1 MLKQKRNRPNRF
13 ASAATRHQHI
23 YVDKGTPHD
32 PLAGSP
38 YPSRLNFYVEPP
50 PLEITIE
57 EFELFALD
65 RLQGSLGYLFYLY
78 NAYSYIYSV

>member
-23 YVDKGTPHD
+23 YVDKGTAHD

-65 RLQGSLGYLFYLY
+65 RLQGRLDYIGHSYNSHSCVYSL
-78 NAYSYIYSV
+78 

>member
-65 RLQGSLGYLFYLY
+65 RLQGRLGYLFYLY